1 MLLELAASS
10 LGCFLDWLLLSWTLS
25 SWIGCLLG
33 WTRLSSDGYDRDRFP
48 PERQRSRSSP
58 CPPTP
63 RRLEAAHPIPPDLAN
78 SGEHKWLFRVGI
90 SADTIFDDSCPP
102 ICAQDWSVDD
112 LCISPS
118 SYRVAHANLS
128 SPTGIGASVRRRGT
142 GHAIG
147 RLPFASITRPTR
159 SDMRAAS
166 SCRSIR
172 GKGHCARQR
181 LRHPKC
187 GDCGHAQLGSAQ
199 PQASKSIRVR
209 ADLEG
214 DAESQPESEG
224 RQVALTARRSR

>member
-142 GHAIG
+142 GHAFG
-147 RLPFASITRPTR
+147 RLPFASISVTCGPSGRPDGPLT
-159 SDMRAAS
+159 RAA
-166 SCRSIR
+166 IR
-172 GKGHCARQR
+172 HR
-181 LRHPKC
+181 LRDPRAPGC
-187 GDCGHAQLGSAQ
+187 SLMLAAAQI
-199 PQASKSIRVR
+199 QAAR
-209 ADLEG
+209 A
-214 DAESQPESEG
+214 
-224 RQVALTARRSR
+224 RSRRIWGVLIFVAHSAPSRESTDRTKQRACLIWLAW